1 MFRTEAKF
9 GLITGIGICL
19 WILLEYMLG
28 FHTTKMHIG
37 QYSMYFV
44 LLVPV
49 LTIYLALKEKRDLH
63 LKGKISINGGIKS
76 GLMISLI
83 ASIIISV
90 FLIIYFNYINPQYS
104 ELGVAYYKE
113 KIMLSDKTLIQQTQ
127 ELDSIK
133 RMFGFINQLLF
144 GVIGTIG
151 VGLFI
156 SFIVSVYLK
165 KDGLFRKN
173 IIS

>member
-1 MFRTEAKF
+1 MLRTEAKF
-9 GLITGIGICL
+9 GLLTGIGICL

-37 QYSMYFV
+37 RYSMYLV
-44 LLVPV
+44 LLIPI
-49 LTIYLALKEKRDLH
+49 LTIYLALKEKRDLQ
-63 LKGKISINGGIKS
+63 LKGKISINNGIRA

-90 FLIIYFNYINPQYS
+90 FLIVYFNYINPQYS

-113 KIMLSDKTLIQQTQ
+113 KIILSDKTLIQQTQ

-144 GVIGTIG
+144 GIIGTIG
-151 VGLFI
+151 IGLFI
-156 SFIVSVYLK
+156 SLIVSIYLK
-165 KDGLFRKN
+165 KDGFFRKD